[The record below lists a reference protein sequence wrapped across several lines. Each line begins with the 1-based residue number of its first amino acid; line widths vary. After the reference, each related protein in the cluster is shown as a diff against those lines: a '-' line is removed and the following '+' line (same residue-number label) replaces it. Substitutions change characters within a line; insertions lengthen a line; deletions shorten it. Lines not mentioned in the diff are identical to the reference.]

1 MALPSNPVERGHPLA
16 FDCAQAERMWRSAP
30 RGEDCQSL
38 ASDPESLRSY
48 GSQIHRVTRDA

>member
-1 MALPSNPVERGHPLA
+1 MEMPGEAVEWPSTTLRLNGGG
-16 FDCAQAERMWRSAP
+16 SAP

-48 GSQIHRVTRDA
+48 GSQIHRVTRDAESN